1 MDIMN
6 DGNLAVAINY
16 YHAMLEKDFD
26 ALASYLHPDVLF
38 IGPLA
43 GLSGKEAVVAA
54 AKNLSQILEDIKIRS
69 KFASN
74 NQIMLAY
81 DFMFPEPIG
90 ELRAAVL
97 MNFTDQLISKI
108 ELFYDGR
115 PFEEKKSEI
124 FAGRED

>member
-1 MDIMN
+1 MN
-6 DGNLAVAINY
+6 AMHDKKDRNLDTAINY
-16 YHAMLEKDFD
+16 YHAMLEKNFD
-26 ALASYLHPDVLF
+26 VMASYLHRDVLF
-38 IGPLA
+38 MGPLA
-43 GLSGKEAVVAA
+43 NMSGKDAVVSA
-54 AKNLSQILEDIKIRS
+54 AKGLSQILSDIKIRA

-81 DFMFPEPIG
+81 DFMFPAPIG

-97 MNFTDQLISKI
+97 MNFTDQLISEI

-124 FAGRED
+124 FS